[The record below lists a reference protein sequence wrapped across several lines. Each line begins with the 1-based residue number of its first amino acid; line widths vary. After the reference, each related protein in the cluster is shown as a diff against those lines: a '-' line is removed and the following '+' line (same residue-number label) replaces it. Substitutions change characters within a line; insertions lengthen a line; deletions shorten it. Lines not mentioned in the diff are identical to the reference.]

1 MAHERS
7 EGERVY
13 SARVREDRFHRP
25 DLIVLGDL
33 PEAIEVEL
41 SDKSSRRL
49 DEILDGWTWAILRK
63 QISRVRYLCSPRA
76 LPYVRRAVDRMRG
89 TADVEVEKLEEARHA
104 RRLPP

>member
-13 SARVREDRFHRP
+13 SARVRGGRFHRP
-25 DLIVLGDL
+25 DLIVLGDP

-63 QISRVRYLCSPRA
+63 KISRVRYLCSPRA
-76 LPYVRRAVDRMRG
+76 LRYVERAVERARVDRG
-89 TADVEVEKLEEARHA
+89 LLVEVVEGPFVNR
-104 RRLPP
+104 